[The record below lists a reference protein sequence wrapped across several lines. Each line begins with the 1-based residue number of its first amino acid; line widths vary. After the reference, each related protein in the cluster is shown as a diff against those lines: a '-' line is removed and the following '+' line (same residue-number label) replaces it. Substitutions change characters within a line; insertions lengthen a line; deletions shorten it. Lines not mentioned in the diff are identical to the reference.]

1 MMKKLKPI
9 TVNVEGLISANK
21 YCVDESNR
29 HIELAAEDLTTLPA
43 EEFGKLVRVCPA
55 ALYKERADGSR
66 SFDYAGC
73 LECGTCRVVSGGK
86 VVKSW
91 NHPYGEMGV
100 TYMQG

>member
-55 ALYKERADGSR
+55 ALYKAREASITLVAWSAAPAASPARAPS
-66 SFDYAGC
+66 
-73 LECGTCRVVSGGK
+73 
-86 VVKSW
+86 
-91 NHPYGEMGV
+91 
-100 TYMQG
+100 